1 MSMIEINKHVVLKEN
16 RINQEPIHLIGQ
28 DIKINDPI
36 NVTYLV
42 TGGSREI
49 TGKYIGHIDNFIII
63 NNVVD
68 QYVDTKDI
76 KTLVVK
82 NE

>member
-1 MSMIEINKHVVLKEN
+1 MSMIEINNHAVLKEN
-16 RINQEPIHLIGQ
+16 RINQEPIHLMGE
-28 DIKINDPI
+28 DIKINAPI
-36 NVTYLV
+36 NVIYFV